1 MSTGFPAAM
10 AALRR
15 EKGVSQRT
23 AAADLGISQGQ
34 LSNFENGAREPG
46 PDFICR
52 ACDYYGVS
60 ADFLLGRVGSD
71 GESEQRRARRASLE
85 MRMSLLTQT
94 MKSLADE
101 CAALE
106 EELKR

>member
-15 EKGVSQRT
+15 EKGLSQRA

-60 ADFLLGRVGSD
+60 ADFLLGRVGPD
-71 GESEQRRARRASLE
+71 GESAVRRARQASLE

-94 MKSLADE
+94 LKSLADE